1 MNLNK
6 GVKMIARRILNAM
19 WACME
24 QMPDD
29 KLLPVIKALMS
40 IWTGDNDMYQRELSK
55 IEPIIIDKKEK

>member
-1 MNLNK
+1 
-6 GVKMIARRILNAM
+6 MIARRILNAM